1 MIWVLLAAALSGAG
15 LVAYAMWNL
24 FRQEGNGESVDEPSQ
39 EKVEK
44 RTLKQV
50 SYDWIGVIDFMD
62 IAKIWREP
70 EPEKEA
76 PLPRPT
82 FGHGEIDKFYSDMVE
97 RRYALKGPRRAVV
110 VKLLEIL
117 DKEGDCPS
125 VVRMNP
131 LEAEGQFPD
140 DTFSMLATIPLYR
153 HTLQVARKCASK
165 IDQEVLLPD
174 ILIVSLAHDIGKIP
188 SYHDRLYTTGDHPLI
203 APIVLNGIAE
213 YASLGNRDELDRVVR
228 GHHLMKTDNPLSE
241 MLKQC
246 DQEVRNEELA
256 KLVSCAIER
265 DREMAAEK
273 SGDGK
278 SSVSPTVKESERSA
292 GNVLVPVDEER
303 AHPLGGEESRQV
315 PSPVAQD
322 IPAWFDADAIL
333 AEVKRMINRL
343 ETTAKGEKW
352 QAVSTDMGIVFVN
365 PNGLW
370 AAIKEVSGKDPAV
383 LAADADKETKR
394 NLLYTVVWELSRA
407 RNAIATQY
415 VASNFYTTKATVVT
429 GGGKGFSSLLVPFN
443 VEVFGETPSTLE
455 GLKSSQ
461 LQKMVRE
468 IRPKQTEV
476 ETCAI

>member
-1 MIWVLLAAALSGAG
+1 MIWALLAAALSGAG
-15 LVAYAMWNL
+15 LVAYATRNL
-24 FRQEGNGESVDEPSQ
+24 FRREDSSEPTNEPCQ
-39 EKVEK
+39 EKVER
-44 RTLKQV
+44 RTLKQL
-50 SYDWIGVIDFMD
+50 SCDWIGVIDFME

-70 EPEKEA
+70 ESKKET
-76 PLPRPT
+76 PFPRPT
-82 FGHGEIDKFYSDMVE
+82 FGHGEIDQFYSDMVE
-97 RRYALKGPRRAVV
+97 RRYALKGARRSVV

-131 LEAEGQFPD
+131 LEAEGKFPD

-165 IDQEVLLPD
+165 IDQEIMLPD
-174 ILIVSLAHDIGKIP
+174 VLIVSLAHDIGKIP
-188 SYHDRLYTTGDHPLI
+188 SYHNRLYTTGDHPLI

-213 YASLGNRDELDRVVR
+213 YASLGNSDELDRIVR
-228 GHHLMKTDNPLSE
+228 GHHLLKMDNNPLTE
-241 MLKQC
+241 LLKQC
-246 DQEVRNEELA
+246 DQEVRNEELG
-256 KLVSCAIER
+256 KLVSCAIEQ
-265 DREMAAEK
+265 DRERGDER
-273 SGDGK
+273 DGK
-278 SSVSPTVKESERSA
+278 GSVPPPVKGSERPG
-292 GNVLVPVDEER
+292 GNDVLPADEER
-303 AHPLGGEESRQV
+303 AHPLDGGESREV
-315 PSPVAQD
+315 PSPVAQE
-322 IPAWFDADAIL
+322 IPDWFDADAIL
-333 AEVKRMINRL
+333 AAVKRMINVL

-370 AAIKEVSGKDPAV
+370 SAIKEVSGKDPAV
-383 LAADADKETKR
+383 LAADADKEAKR
-394 NLLYTVVWELSRA
+394 NLLYTVVWELSKT

-415 VASNFYTTKATVVT
+415 VAPNFYTTKATVVT
-429 GGGKGFSSLLVPFN
+429 GGGKGFSALLVPFN
-443 VEVFGETPSTLE
+443 VEAFGETPSALE